1 MIDIPNEKLREGYWY
16 VLQNHTGYQ
25 EDLDK
30 IHPMMSLYLIDEGV
44 IGEGMNSRAQF
55 RYHLT
60 ELGKGIAELNY
71 ITITRKLVKAEL
83 DKKKNN
89 GL

>member
-1 MIDIPNEKLREGYWY
+1 MINIPEEKLREGYWY
-16 VLQNHTGYQ
+16 VLKNRTGYQ

-44 IGEGMNSRAQF
+44 IGEGINSRAEL

-60 ELGKGIAELNY
+60 ELGEDIAELNY
-71 ITITRKLVKAEL
+71 ITITRRLFH
-83 DKKKNN
+83 KKVY
-89 GL
+89 GEE